1 MQFRTGVI
9 QQCTNNK
16 KKMADGLH
24 PAVSQTKKLLRS
36 NWHLSEVAGSFVPGG
51 RESATLDWIND
62 NLYVFGGL
70 EMGSRSQ
77 SLLKFDTS
85 THRWYEYPNLE
96 NAPQPR
102 CSHSSW
108 VIGNKLFIFAGEGKG
123 LNSTDKMTEEEK
135 GYFGTEEKYSVKSSD
150 VFKEPKEIRGIR
162 RICFD
167 NIVCFDTE
175 EETWTP
181 IRSGLSPLPR
191 KGHSSVIVGENPKD
205 ATLVIFGG
213 APSGTG
219 RPMNDLHTVGTA
231 NLIDGVAMWSKKKP
245 SGPSP
250 SPRYGHACVS
260 VSASAEILSGSITG
274 NAIGSKGCMILF
286 GGTAGTGELF
296 NDVHMYDI
304 EANDWQPLV
313 CQGQIPA
320 PRYGHSAQ
328 IIPHSTSQNAGL
340 DEPLLV
346 TYGGVMRNGTENSF
360 SRDLHILHLKNR
372 HWTLVKTSHLFPSP
386 RYGHTIVLNPN
397 IKPWYHGVPLPPKP
411 DDRHESKEMIA
422 KRDAYQQFQV
432 GTGDAVSF
440 GTMFL
445 FGGLNSM
452 YCSGELWTGWLE
464 MRNPG
469 GQFAFTGN
477 MNPKPQRLGK
487 AAAMIE
493 QLENVVMAEKKQRLK
508 ADALLMRE
516 KDAKLRVQDEAKEL
530 RDTIATLRTEK
541 REMEEQYKEE
551 MENLMFKYE
560 EEQKRCVKLRTELRE
575 AHNLLCLVD
584 LSSNLRLQVWQS
596 RAKDAEKRIS
606 ENPRMLSES
615 EGKGGREKSKTS
627 NNNNNNNNNNIDEEG
642 SEISS
647 QYSSIVE
654 EESRVED
661 DNEGK
666 IDAGNSDIVFNN
678 RKSKSRR
685 FNRGGI
691 LLDEDSSKDAR
702 GFPVWDDDEE

>member
-1 MQFRTGVI
+1 MS
-9 QQCTNNK
+9 
-16 KKMADGLH
+16 DGLH

-36 NWHLSEVAGSFVPGG
+36 NWHLSEIAGSFVPGG
-51 RESATLDWIND
+51 RESATLNWIN
-62 NLYVFGGL
+62 NCLYVFGGL

-77 SLLKFDTS
+77 SLLKFDVE
-85 THRWYEYPNLE
+85 THRWYEYPTLE
-96 NAPQPR
+96 NAPEPR

-123 LNSTDKMTEEEK
+123 LNSNEEMTAAEK
-135 GYFGTEEKYSVKSSD
+135 KFFTTEEKYSVKSSD
-150 VFKEPKEIRGIR
+150 VFKEPKAIRGIR

-167 NIVCFDTE
+167 NIVCFDTID
-175 EETWTP
+175 ETWTQ

-191 KGHSSVIVGENPKD
+191 KGHSSVIVGENVTD

-231 NLIDGVAMWSKKKP
+231 NLVDGVAMWSKKKP
-245 SGPSP
+245 SGPTP

-260 VSASAEILSGSITG
+260 VSSSAEVLSGSITG

-296 NDVHMYDI
+296 NDVHIYDV

-313 CQGQIPA
+313 CQGQIPS
-320 PRYGHSAQ
+320 PRHGHSAQ
-328 IIPHSTSQNAGL
+328 IIPHSTSRNAGL
-340 DEPLLV
+340 EEPLLV
-346 TYGGVMRNGTENSF
+346 TYGGVMRNGTETSF

-386 RYGHTIVLNPN
+386 RYGHTLVLNPN
-397 IKPWYHGVPLPPKP
+397 IKPWYHGLPLPPKP
-411 DDRHESKEMIA
+411 DDKHESKEMIA
-422 KRDAYQQFQV
+422 KRDAYQQFQI
-432 GTGDAVSF
+432 GTGEAVSF

-477 MNPKPQRLGK
+477 MNPSPQRLGK

-516 KDAKLRVQDEAKEL
+516 KDAKLRIQDECKEL
-530 RDTIATLRTEK
+530 RGTIGSLREEK
-541 REMEEQYKEE
+541 SQMEAYYKEKIE
-551 MENLMFKYE
+551 KLMFKYE
-560 EEQKRCVKLRTELRE
+560 EEQKRCTKLRTELRE

-596 RAKDAEKRIS
+596 RAKDAEKKVS
-606 ENPRMLSES
+606 ENSSLLQGR
-615 EGKGGREKSKTS
+615 GGGTNEKKS
-627 NNNNNNNNNNIDEEG
+627 NNAEEG
-642 SEISS
+642 SEILGQTSLLS
-647 QYSSIVE
+647 DGG
-654 EESRVED
+654 SRIED
-661 DNEGK
+661 DTNEQ
-666 IDAGNSDIVFNN
+666 IDDRNSGIIFDEEYDN
-678 RKSKSRR
+678 RKSKNRR
-685 FNRGGI
+685 FNRGGL
-691 LLDEDSSKDAR
+691 LLDEESSKDIR
-702 GFPVWDDDEE
+702 DFPVWDDNQ

>member
-1 MQFRTGVI
+1 
-9 QQCTNNK
+9 
-16 KKMADGLH
+16 
-24 PAVSQTKKLLRS
+24 
-36 NWHLSEVAGSFVPGG
+36 
-51 RESATLDWIND
+51 
-62 NLYVFGGL
+62 
-70 EMGSRSQ
+70 
-77 SLLKFDTS
+77 
-85 THRWYEYPNLE
+85 
-96 NAPQPR
+96 
-102 CSHSSW
+102 
-108 VIGNKLFIFAGEGKG
+108 
-123 LNSTDKMTEEEK
+123 
-135 GYFGTEEKYSVKSSD
+135 
-150 VFKEPKEIRGIR
+150 
-162 RICFD
+162 
-167 NIVCFDTE
+167 
-175 EETWTP
+175 
-181 IRSGLSPLPR
+181 
-191 KGHSSVIVGENPKD
+191 
-205 ATLVIFGG
+205 
-213 APSGTG
+213 
-219 RPMNDLHTVGTA
+219 
-231 NLIDGVAMWSKKKP
+231 
-245 SGPSP
+245 
-250 SPRYGHACVS
+250 
-260 VSASAEILSGSITG
+260 
-274 NAIGSKGCMILF
+274 
-286 GGTAGTGELF
+286 
-296 NDVHMYDI
+296 
-304 EANDWQPLV
+304 
-313 CQGQIPA
+313 
-320 PRYGHSAQ
+320 
-328 IIPHSTSQNAGL
+328 
-340 DEPLLV
+340 
-346 TYGGVMRNGTENSF
+346 MRNGTENSF

-627 NNNNNNNNNNIDEEG
+627 NNNNNNNNIDEEG